1 MRVFVTGRDGQVARS
16 LRELGAGDA
25 RFTLHF
31 AGRPEVDLLKPE
43 TVRAAMEAF
52 RPDVVINPAA
62 YTAVDKAES
71 EPDLAFAI
79 NRDGAGAVAAA
90 AAALDA
96 PVIHLS
102 TDYVFDG
109 AKIGPYA
116 ESDLTS
122 PQGVYG
128 RSKLEGEC
136 AVAAANPRSLI
147 IRTAW
152 VYAPFGT
159 NFLRTMLR
167 LAGERDRLRVVDDQI
182 GCPTYAPDIAWAL
195 LSMASQLCGRA
206 WRDELAGVTHL
217 AGPDTV
223 SWCGFARLILEAAAA
238 RGARTVPVDAITTA
252 EFPTPA
258 RRPANSRLST
268 HRLQAVFG
276 LQMPSLRSSI
286 DRCLDQLLVSETTA
300 HGGRV

>member
-1 MRVFVTGRDGQVARS
+1 MRVFVTGREGQVARS
-16 LRELGAGDA
+16 LRELGARDP

-31 AGRPEVDLLKPE
+31 AARPDVDLLKPD
-43 TVRAAMEAF
+43 TVTAAMEAF

-79 NRDGAGAVAAA
+79 NRDGAGAVATAA
-90 AAALDA
+90 ATVDA
-96 PVIHLS
+96 PLIHLS

-109 AKIGPYA
+109 AKQEPYA
-116 ESDLTS
+116 ESDPTS

-128 RSKLEGEC
+128 RSKLEGER

-152 VYAPFGT
+152 VYAPFGA

-195 LSMASQLCGRA
+195 LSMTSQLGGDG
-206 WRDELAGVTHL
+206 WRDERAGVTHL
-217 AGPDTV
+217 AGPDAVT
-223 SWCGFARLILEAAAA
+223 WCGFARLILEAAGA
-238 RGARTVPVDAITTA
+238 RGGRTVPVDAITTA

-258 RRPANSRLST
+258 RRPANSCLST
-268 HRLQAVFG
+268 RRLEAVFG
-276 LQMPSLRSSI
+276 LNMPPLRSSI
-286 DRCLDQLLVSETTA
+286 DRCLDQLLVAETTA
-300 HGGRV
+300 NGGSA

>member
-16 LRELGAGDA
+16 LREIGSRDPKL
-25 RFTLHF
+25 TIHF
-31 AGRPEVDLLKPE
+31 AARPEVDLLKPE
-43 TVRAAMEAF
+43 TVRSAMQAF

-90 AAALDA
+90 AAGLGA

-109 AKIGPYA
+109 GKIGPYE
-116 ESDLTS
+116 ESDPTS

-128 RSKLEGEC
+128 LSKREGEA

-147 IRTAW
+147 VRTAW
-152 VYAPFGT
+152 VYAPFGA

-195 LSMASQLCGRA
+195 LSMAHQWGERG
-206 WRDELAGVTHL
+206 WRDDLGGVTHL
-217 AGPDTV
+217 AGPDAVT
-223 SWCGFARLILEAAAA
+223 WCGFARLILRAAGA
-238 RGARTVPVDAITTA
+238 RGGRNVPVDAITTA
-252 EFPTPA
+252 DFPTPA
-258 RRPANSRLST
+258 RRPANSCLSI
-268 HRLQAVFG
+268 HRLQAVYG
-276 LQMPSLRSSI
+276 LEMPRLRASI
-286 DRCLDQLLVSETTA
+286 DRCLDQLLVSENA
-300 HGGRV
+300 APGGQI